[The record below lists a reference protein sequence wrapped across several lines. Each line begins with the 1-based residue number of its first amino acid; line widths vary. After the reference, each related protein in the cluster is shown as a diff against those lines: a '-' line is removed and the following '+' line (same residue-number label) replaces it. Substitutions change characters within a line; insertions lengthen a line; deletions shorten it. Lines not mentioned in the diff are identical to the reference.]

1 MDMNK
6 IYEKSAQIKTIDGLK
21 QILKHPKLY
30 DKQLV
35 DAVTTELERR
45 RSLDLSF
52 EKKSFFSRAFKY
64 LIIVVAMAF
73 IVSLFIEPIAWEQSD
88 QTVNVILVCF
98 IVITCLLI
106 IIIDLIQERYYLLV
120 LKADENTI
128 DIQFLNYE
136 NEIHFSSNIKDV
148 EINYKK
154 SFKNRFPILEIKH
167 NGKRVI
173 KLYSNSANDLGSE
186 QMDLLIT
193 DLQEYKNARS

>member
-73 IVSLFIEPIAWEQSD
+73 IASLFIEPIAWEESD

-106 IIIDLIQERYYLLV
+106 IIIGLIQERYYLLV

-167 NGKRVI
+167 NGKRGI
-173 KLYSNSANDLGSE
+173 KL
-186 QMDLLIT
+186 
-193 DLQEYKNARS
+193 

>member
-1 MDMNK
+1 MDINK

-21 QILKHPKLY
+21 QILKHPELY

-45 RSLDLSF
+45 KSINLSF
-52 EKKSFFSRAFKY
+52 KKESFFKRAFKY
-64 LIIVVAMAF
+64 SISLVVMALIAP
-73 IVSLFIEPIAWEQSD
+73 LFFEPIAWEQSD
-88 QTVNVILVCF
+88 QTVKLLIVCYL
-98 IVITCLLI
+98 VITCLLI
-106 IIIDLIQERYYLLV
+106 IIIGLLQEKYYLLT

-128 DIQFLNYE
+128 DIEFLNYE
-136 NEIHFSSNIKDV
+136 NEMHFSSNIKDV
-148 EINYKK
+148 EVNYKK
-154 SFKNRFPILEIKH
+154 TFIKRFPILEIKH

-173 KLYSNSANDLGSE
+173 KLYSNAGNVLGSE

>member
-1 MDMNK
+1 
-6 IYEKSAQIKTIDGLK
+6 
-21 QILKHPKLY
+21 
-30 DKQLV
+30 
-35 DAVTTELERR
+35 
-45 RSLDLSF
+45 
-52 EKKSFFSRAFKY
+52 
-64 LIIVVAMAF
+64 MAF

-173 KLYSNSANDLGSE
+173 KWYSNSANDLGSE

-193 DLQEYKNARS
+193 DLQEYKNTRS